1 MIEKSESGGG
11 QGGEVNEEEKGR
23 EREKI
28 KKTMMLQQECVLCLM
43 FEFRVQVC
51 VLCLFLCMFVLRFF
65 RLNEKRAEKKQF

>member
-28 KKTMMLQQECVLCLM
+28 KKTMMLQQEWCCV
-43 FEFRVQVC
+43 
-51 VLCLFLCMFVLRFF
+51 
-65 RLNEKRAEKKQF
+65 